1 MHSRYT
7 TYHRDTQRGKKSVV
21 SVVKMAKLTAKTI
34 TQISEAGRYGDGNGL
49 YLVVSPAGTK
59 SWIQRVQIGGK
70 RTDKGLGGLGKV
82 SLASARKIAAA
93 NTASIK
99 AGNNPFEAGYVP
111 APVRE
116 VPAIPTFADAARAV
130 YALNVDEWGEGTAK
144 RWLRRLELH
153 TFPTLGSRDVAEITR
168 TDLAEL
174 LTPLRGE
181 NHETARKVRQ
191 ALAKVFRWARAHD
204 YRVDDPADDAL
215 GELVKKVKHVPE
227 HHKAL
232 PFCEVGRA
240 IRKVQFGYAMRV
252 TALAF
257 EFLILTAAR
266 TSEVRGMV
274 WAEVDLENAVWEIPA
289 ERMKGRRSHRVP
301 LSDQAMA
308 ILRQVRWIPD
318 PDADDDSLFPLQEV
332 TEGRVFRM
340 PSGKGLSENA
350 LLDRCEK
357 DNIGATPHGMRTS
370 FRDWAK
376 AEYGARF
383 EAIELALAHTVG
395 TSVTQAHDREDL
407 IEERRGMMQ
416 AWSDY
421 LAPAPF

>member
-1 MHSRYT
+1 M
-7 TYHRDTQRGKKSVV
+7 V
-21 SVVKMAKLTAKTI
+21 SVVEIAKLTAKTI
-34 TQISEAGRYGDGNGL
+34 SQISEAGRYGDGNGL

-70 RTDKGLGGLGKV
+70 RTDRGLGSVAKV
-82 SLASARKIAAA
+82 SLASARKTATANLAAIQ
-93 NTASIK
+93 NGK
-99 AGNNPFEAGYVP
+99 NPFEAGHLP
-111 APVRE
+111 APVKE
-116 VPAIPTFADAARAV
+116 TPAIPTFADAARAV
-130 YALNVDEWGEGTAK
+130 YALNLDEWGEGTAK
-144 RWLRRLELH
+144 RWLRRLEIH
-153 TFPTLGSRDVAEITR
+153 AFPTLGSRDVAEITR
-168 TDLAEL
+168 ADLAEL

-204 YRVDDPADDAL
+204 YRIDDPADDAL

-274 WAEVDLENAVWEIPA
+274 WAEMDLDAAVWEIPA
-289 ERMKGRRSHRVP
+289 DRMKGRRSHRVP

-318 PDADDDSLFPLQEV
+318 LDAAADSFFPLQEV

-357 DNIGATPHGMRTS
+357 DNIGATPHGFRTS
-370 FRDWAK
+370 FRGWAK

-395 TSVTQAHDREDL
+395 TSVTQAYDREDL
-407 IEERRGMMQ
+407 LEERRGMMQ
-416 AWSDY
+416 AWGDY